1 MARPVASLMDFLAE
15 RVVLDQQT
23 AEASDGQ
30 VFQIHKVS
38 DGVYKD
44 HILENEA
51 CQCSMDGPDGP
62 KDLFELKL
70 IGRENII
77 PDECSSGTPGQ
88 TPLSPFVSER
98 FSIWKEIL
106 EKVLDVQ
113 YPGLMGDLGIEYG
126 EDDGS
131 GIDRKLDVEKVDITG
146 GSPEVWDSSLVFSFA
161 ANKSTDT
168 SLSCAGYWTQQEGGE
183 DASVISFPSPPY
195 YQNGFP
201 FWSLFGLPSH
211 GMTLGLSLKW
221 QVTTGSALQQPSR
234 LPSKFSANPLICEL
248 LQESGRYQRPSYWR

>member
-1 MARPVASLMDFLAE
+1 MFALSHLS
-15 RVVLDQQT
+15 Q
-23 AEASDGQ
+23 ASDGQ

-70 IGRENII
+70 IGRKNRI

-88 TPLSPFVSER
+88 TPLSPFVSEM
-98 FSIWKEIL
+98 FSVWVSLSASMDNYPPPPDFLFAALPATADEWYEALAADTKTPQQKEIL

-131 GIDRKLDVEKVDITG
+131 VSIRHAKWDGENTGRFQIKIPEGFDRKLDVEKVLAR
-146 GSPEVWDSSLVFSFA
+146 EV
-161 ANKSTDT
+161 
-168 SLSCAGYWTQQEGGE
+168 EGEGE
-183 DASVISFPSPPY
+183 GEREED
-195 YQNGFP
+195 
-201 FWSLFGLPSH
+201 
-211 GMTLGLSLKW
+211 
-221 QVTTGSALQQPSR
+221 QVPGT
-234 LPSKFSANPLICEL
+234 E
-248 LQESGRYQRPSYWR
+248 